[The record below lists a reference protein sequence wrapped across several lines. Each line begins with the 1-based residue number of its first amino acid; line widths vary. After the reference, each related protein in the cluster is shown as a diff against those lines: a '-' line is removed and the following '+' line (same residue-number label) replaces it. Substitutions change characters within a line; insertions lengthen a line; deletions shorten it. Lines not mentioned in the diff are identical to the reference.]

1 MSNEEVVV
9 YWSPAVIGWE
19 MLYTE
24 PKSIY
29 SNIRSKA
36 KYNSVEK
43 NSNMFAC
50 PASNDVLQNVYAIK
64 SNLDDCYE
72 LPIQFLEELEQ
83 QQTINFPVML
93 PMNRNKISFISQRK
107 SILEGYWDI
116 EYNLKWVF
124 FADEP
129 LKMKVTSPYFP
140 HSAPTPGAFVSA
152 GQMDIGQWFR
162 NINLNYFVPKT
173 ATSMEF
179 KVDDSLLY
187 LEFMTDK
194 KIVFKRFQT
203 TPLLNEMLLECHESP
218 QRYGRNMPLAKR
230 YEMAK
235 KSKLRE
241 RVLTEIKK
249 NLIEE

>member
-1 MSNEEVVV
+1 MNNEIVV
-9 YWSPAVIGWE
+9 YWSPFVHGWE

-29 SNIRSKA
+29 SDIKSKA
-36 KYNSVEK
+36 NNNLHKSNS
-43 NSNMFAC
+43 SMFAC

-64 SNLDDCYE
+64 SNLDDYYE
-72 LPIQFLEELEQ
+72 LPVKFLEDLEKQETIEQ
-83 QQTINFPVML
+83 QIFL
-93 PMNRNKISFISQRK
+93 PMNNNKLSFMVQRK
-107 SILEGYWDI
+107 SILKDYWDI

-129 LKMKVTSPYFP
+129 LKMKITSPYFP
-140 HSAPTPGAFVSA
+140 HSAPTPGAFVAA

-179 KVDDSLLY
+179 KVDDSLMY

-194 KIVFKRFQT
+194 KIVFKRFQI
-203 TPLLNEMLLECHESP
+203 TPLIDQMLIESIESP
-218 QRYGRNMPLAKR
+218 QRYGKHLPLVKR

>member
-1 MSNEEVVV
+1 MDNEIVV
-9 YWSPAVIGWE
+9 YWSPFVHGWD

-29 SNIRSKA
+29 SDIRSKA
-36 KYNSVEK
+36 SKTIHK
-43 NSNMFAC
+43 NKANLLAC

-64 SNLDDCYE
+64 SNLDDSYE
-72 LPIQFLEELEQ
+72 LPVELLKDLEK
-83 QQTINFPVML
+83 QQTIDQPIFL
-93 PMNRNKISFISQRK
+93 PMNNNKISFIVQRK
-107 SILEGYWDI
+107 SSLEEYWDI

-140 HSAPTPGAFVSA
+140 HSTPTPGAFVTA

-162 NINLNYFVPKT
+162 TINLNYFVPKT

-179 KVDDSLLY
+179 KVDDSLMY

-194 KIVFKRFQT
+194 KIVFQRFQLS
-203 TPLLNEMLLECHESP
+203 PLIDEMLIESVESP
-218 QRYGRNMPLAKR
+218 QRYGRHLPLVKR